1 MNECRGLPLPE
12 PSISVGY
19 WSHLTHPLSSLSCT
33 QRDKPIFHSHQ
44 QILSQVKLMQFYDQL
59 LAGHDECGEF
69 PLLGLRAKC
78 KPSPASV
85 AFSAPFPEVP
95 CDPVAAKG
103 LFDARSAEPIAFSA
117 FNLNS
122 MLMWFRC
129 QEATCFRTQAVPPA
143 PGCHS

>member
-33 QRDKPIFHSHQ
+33 QRNKPIFHSHQ
-44 QILSQVKLMQFYDQL
+44 QILSQVKLMQFHDQQ
-59 LAGHDECGEF
+59 LASHECGGF
-69 PLLGLRAKC
+69 PLLDLRAKC

-85 AFSAPFPEVP
+85 AFLAPFPDIH
-95 CDPVAAKG
+95 CDPVAAQG
-103 LFDARSAEPIAFSA
+103 LFDAMRAKPIAFSA

-122 MLMWFRC
+122 RLMWFRC
-129 QEATCFRTQAVPPA
+129 QEATCFRTQAVLPA
-143 PGCHS
+143 PGCDS